1 MFEYKFDRKNKK
13 IAAFSL
19 FNTLIKTKSSKN
31 LPINIDDYII
41 TFNNVLNK
49 LNDLIKKNYKI
60 IIFTSCIK
68 HNELSNIKHILNN
81 TFPFADYFI
90 SAEDEYRLPMRT
102 LYDEFLIMNGVPD
115 EIFYV
120 GNNAGRKNNENTY
133 DINFAYNCNIKFLTE
148 TQFFLGK
155 LENVSVKIPKYN
167 SKVNSI
173 NDIELFTKNTT
184 IIIMQG
190 YPASGKTTFINDYI
204 NNYKLKDNYIVL
216 PNHND
221 HYKMFFDNYI
231 KALKENKMIFIDYTN
246 SSKQKRKYIL
256 IFYQNIMMRLV

>member
-1 MFEYKFDRKNKK
+1 
-13 IAAFSL
+13 
-19 FNTLIKTKSSKN
+19 
-31 LPINIDDYII
+31 
-41 TFNNVLNK
+41 
-49 LNDLIKKNYKI
+49 
-60 IIFTSCIK
+60 
-68 HNELSNIKHILNN
+68 
-81 TFPFADYFI
+81 
-90 SAEDEYRLPMRT
+90 MRT

-246 SSKQKRKYIL
+246 SSKQKRKIYFDFLPKHYDAVGIKITTNRNLSYNLNKERYYNSHTDPNYKKIL
-256 IFYQNIMMRLV
+256 TDQKLRPNLSENLYNKFDKTYEPMSKEEGFNKIYNYTPNIKLKYLY